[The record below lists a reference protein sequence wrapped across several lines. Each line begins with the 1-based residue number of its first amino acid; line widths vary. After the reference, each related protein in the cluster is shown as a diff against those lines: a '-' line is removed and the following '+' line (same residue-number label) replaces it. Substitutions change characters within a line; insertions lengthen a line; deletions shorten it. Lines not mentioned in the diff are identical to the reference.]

1 VFGING
7 GELIVILLVVAL
19 VVGPERL
26 PAYAEQLAGWVRSLR
41 RAVTS
46 AKQRVE
52 EEVGDTGV
60 DWEALDP
67 RKYDPRRI
75 VRDALLD
82 DPTPAK
88 TRNVPRRVPV
98 AKPAAAA
105 AAATEA
111 APSAAEPDSGPAAEA
126 APESVPESVPAGSA
140 PAPAPFDDEA
150 T

>member
-75 VRDALLD
+75 VREALLD
-82 DPTPAK
+82 DPKPAK

-105 AAATEA
+105 AATEV
-111 APSAAEPDSGPAAEA
+111 APSAPEPAAESLA
-126 APESVPESVPAGSA
+126 EVAPEAVPAGSA